1 MLLGAGEISGGEIGS
16 AGALEKERS
25 GEGDDRRA
33 RAVSG
38 GGEGRRAAESGQGAL
53 AGGAGAGVAR
63 EQAGVGGPSAGGSG
77 PGNLLGR
84 AGEWRSGPGAS
95 RWALRDG
102 PLRRLG
108 QAGKRR
114 KVSGPGCW
122 AEFGLPIGFR
132 FLVLGLSWVS
142 FLFPF
147 LFKLTQ
153 PNLFEFKI
161 EFEFNSNT
169 QSNKAMHQHECTNIL
184 TL

>member
-16 AGALEKERS
+16 AGALEKEGS

-108 QAGKRR
+108 QAG
-114 KVSGPGCW
+114 SG
-122 AEFGLPIGFR
+122 
-132 FLVLGLSWVS
+132 LGWVS
-142 FLFPF
+142 FYFYFYFSF
-147 LFKLTQ
+147 LFLIQTK
-153 PNLFEFKI
+153 FEFKYK
-161 EFEFNSNT
+161 FEFKLH
-169 QSNKAMHQHECTNIL
+169 SNKKHAPA
-184 TL
+184 